1 MLDGSIPIFLE
12 FFSTFH
18 HSGTC
23 TKGENGANYIH
34 LFCTNAYTYFS
45 SVNNGTTPVIKPQI
59 STFTH
64 SVKNTEF
71 YSHWKMVPFDE
82 KFYKTVGQHVFSGLF
97 VFLAKIHFWF
107 VVFCYRQSLWY
118 PQTVQRFWASGPW
131 GRFSY
136 QFIRLKWSDFIQC
149 ELPRCSPQFGRQ
161 TTSQPF

>member
-1 MLDGSIPIFLE
+1 MTVYQFFWT
-12 FFSTFH
+12 FFSTFD

-59 STFTH
+59 YTFTH
-64 SVKNTEF
+64 SVKKSQKFTLTEKW
-71 YSHWKMVPFDE
+71 YHLTKNSSTKPLE
-82 KFYKTVGQHVFSGLF
+82 HVFSGLF

>member
-1 MLDGSIPIFLE
+1 MLDDSIPIFLE
-12 FFSTFH
+12 FFSTFD

-71 YSHWKMVPFDE
+71 YSHWKMEPFDE